1 MHIKI
6 EIDCKPVSL
15 RKYVVKTIAKEIVKK
30 VLKEKQEW
38 YREESIIHE
47 LEDASTGRL
56 IKCWLKNVW
65 PLPQLH
71 PLQCW
76 LSRQR

>member
-15 RKYVVKTIAKEIVKK
+15 REYVAKTIAKEIVKK
-30 VLKEKQEW
+30 VLKEKQER
-38 YREESIIHE
+38 YREEPIIHE
-47 LEDASTGRL
+47 LENASTVRL

-65 PLPQLH
+65 PLPQLYL
-71 PLQCW
+71 LQGW
-76 LSRQR
+76 LSRQH

>member
-38 YREESIIHE
+38 YREEPIIHE

-56 IKCWLKNVW
+56 IKCWL
-65 PLPQLH
+65 
-71 PLQCW
+71 
-76 LSRQR
+76 SRQR